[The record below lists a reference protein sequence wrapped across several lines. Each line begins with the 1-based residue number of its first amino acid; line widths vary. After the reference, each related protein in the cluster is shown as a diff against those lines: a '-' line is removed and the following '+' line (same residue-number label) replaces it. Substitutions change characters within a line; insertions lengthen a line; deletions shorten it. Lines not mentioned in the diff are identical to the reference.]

1 MAALSGKA
9 MFAPCIVKGVLKPW
23 PWLRTALDHGTRQQ
37 VTRMGLLFT
46 LTCVLVA
53 LAAFVS
59 ANNLLFLILALLL
72 ATMMVAGF
80 ISRLSLAGLELDF
93 LLPEH
98 LCARRKLLGRIVIRN
113 TKRWMPSFSIHLMAS
128 SDCGLASALYFT
140 VVPGA
145 TTIEAPVELFF
156 TRRGL
161 YRQNSFRFSTRF
173 PFGFAERRIRV
184 RLLRDILVYPAIDP
198 QPGFE
203 DLLISLQNEMA
214 SLYRGQ
220 GSDFYRIRPYEA
232 LEDAHHVDWK
242 ATAHTG
248 DLQVREFARDQEQ
261 AVAFFLDL
269 NAPEAQT
276 AWFESAVDRCAFL
289 VWNMTQRGSR
299 VRFCTQEV
307 DWQLPEEGDVYVIL
321 KYLAIVSLHPGR
333 PLPPFHDRD
342 VLHVVFSASPERLAA
357 EGWELDGSN
366 VHLLTPELAPVET
379 PTGD

>member
-1 MAALSGKA
+1 
-9 MFAPCIVKGVLKPW
+9 VLKPW
-23 PWLRTALDHGTRQQ
+23 PWLRTLFDHGTRQQ

-46 LTCVLVA
+46 MTCVLVA

-98 LCARRKLLGRIVIRN
+98 LCARRKLMGRIVIRN
-113 TKRWMPSFSIHLMAS
+113 TKRWMPSFSIHLAAS
-128 SDCGLASALYFT
+128 SDCGLALPLYFT
-140 VVPGA
+140 VVPGG

-156 TRRGL
+156 ARRGL

-184 RLLRDILVYPAIDP
+184 RLVRDILIYPAIDP

-214 SLYRGQ
+214 SFYRGQ

-269 NAPEAQT
+269 NAPESQA

-289 VWNMTQRGSR
+289 VWNMARRGSR

-307 DWQLPEEGDVYVIL
+307 DWQLPEEADVYLIL
-321 KYLAIVSLHPGR
+321 KYLAIVSLRPTR
-333 PLPPFHDRD
+333 PLAASQDRN
-342 VLHVVFSASPERLAA
+342 VLHVIFSASPEQLAEA
-357 EGWELDGSN
+357 GWELSGN
-366 VHLLTPELAPVET
+366 NMHVVTPDPEPAAVE
-379 PTGD
+379 